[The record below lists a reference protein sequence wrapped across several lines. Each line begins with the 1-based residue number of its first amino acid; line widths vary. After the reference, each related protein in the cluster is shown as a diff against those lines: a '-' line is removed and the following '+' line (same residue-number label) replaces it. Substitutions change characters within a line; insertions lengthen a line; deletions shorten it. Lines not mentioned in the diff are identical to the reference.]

1 MLFLKIFTV
10 IAVFCISFTVLS
22 IVGVLFFCTVTGIK
36 LGHVSESDEWSKY
49 GLAVTLCILVGS
61 WMITKEVYWLLM
73 ALAL

>member
-10 IAVFCISFTVLS
+10 IAVFCISFVVLS
-22 IVGVLFFCTVTGIK
+22 IVGVLFFCAVTGIK

-49 GLAVTLCILVGS
+49 GLGVTLCILVGP
-61 WMITKEVYWLLM
+61 WMLTKEVYWLLM